1 MKRTVKALQDLYV
14 KLGGQLTDTY
24 SGIADGIKV
33 GLYKRIPDIIEA
45 VKEKASGGG
54 DAGLP
59 EVTAADN
66 GDVLTVVEGAWAK
79 ASPSGGSGVL
89 NVGFSVSFEDPSNPV
104 YSCDTSF
111 ADIAAAYASG
121 KQVGAT
127 LGGWQ
132 ALHCAFFADE
142 LGGSF
147 SADFVQ
153 FSGNYMYVYYVSIA
167 EDEGTESVSG
177 SYTAY
182 TLTPAS

>member
-14 KLGGQLTDTY
+14 KLGGSLTDTY
-24 SGIADGIKV
+24 NGIANGIKV

-45 VKEKASGGG
+45 VKEKASGG
-54 DAGLP
+54 AGLP

-79 ASPSGGSGVL
+79 ADAPSGGDVL
-89 NVGFSVSFEDPSNPV
+89 NVGFSVSFTDPSNPV

-121 KQVGAT
+121 TQVIAT
-127 LGGWQ
+127 MDGWQ
-132 ALHCAFFADE
+132 ASYYVFSADE
-142 LGGSF
+142 LGGAF
-147 SADFVQ
+147 SVSFVQ
-153 FSGNYMYVYYVSIA
+153 FSGGYMYVYNVNFGD
-167 EDEGTESVSG
+167 DEGTESVTG